1 MHTRKRSKN
10 KQNEIVYRFMEL
22 LMVVKLYHWK
32 TTSYAT
38 HKNADSLYSDL
49 NSSIDDYVEVM
60 LGKKDGSRIM
70 QPSFKLNV
78 CNYSK
83 DRDMKAYI
91 QKMKAYLSKMHYK
104 EGDGDLMTIRDDIL
118 GHLDKFSYLGSF
130 S

>member
-1 MHTRKRSKN
+1 MCS
-10 KQNEIVYRFMEL
+10 F
-22 LMVVKLYHWK
+22 WK
-32 TTSYAT
+32 
-38 HKNADSLYSDL
+38 HSDL